1 MKRMREISRLGPADP
16 FQWPAKLSLVLMAIV
31 FVSCASAA
39 MAFASSNPVESIVG
53 QQVERLPT
61 EQVEQFWAGIV
72 EQYGQYFPGK
82 PPSFMELILSGSES
96 LSFGKIIMALLRYL
110 FHEVLVNGKLLAT
123 IVVLTVFSM
132 ILETVQSA
140 FEKQAVSKIG
150 YAIVYLVLILIAL
163 NSFHVAIGYAKEAIS
178 SMIQFMVA
186 IVPLLLTLLASMGNV
201 TTVTVLHPFIVFMI
215 NAMGTLIYFV
225 IFPLLF
231 YSVVLHIISS
241 LSDRYKL
248 TELAR
253 LLQRVGVGLLGL
265 SVTVFLGVLS
275 IHGLT
280 GSTTD
285 GIIIRTAKYLTGN
298 FIPVVGRLFT
308 DASETV
314 IGATLLVKN
323 AIGLVGVIMLVF
335 FCAFPAV
342 KIMTLTMI
350 YYVSSAVMQ
359 PLGDSPIVKC
369 LRTIGK
375 SMMYVFASMAAVG
388 LLFFLAITI
397 IITASNVSV
406 MIR

>member
-1 MKRMREISRLGPADP
+1 
-16 FQWPAKLSLVLMAIV
+16 
-31 FVSCASAA
+31 
-39 MAFASSNPVESIVG
+39 
-53 QQVERLPT
+53 
-61 EQVEQFWAGIV
+61 
-72 EQYGQYFPGK
+72 
-82 PPSFMELILSGSES
+82 
-96 LSFGKIIMALLRYL
+96 
-110 FHEVLVNGKLLAT
+110 
-123 IVVLTVFSM
+123 
-132 ILETVQSA
+132 
-140 FEKQAVSKIG
+140 
-150 YAIVYLVLILIAL
+150 
-163 NSFHVAIGYAKEAIS
+163 VAIGYAKEAIS